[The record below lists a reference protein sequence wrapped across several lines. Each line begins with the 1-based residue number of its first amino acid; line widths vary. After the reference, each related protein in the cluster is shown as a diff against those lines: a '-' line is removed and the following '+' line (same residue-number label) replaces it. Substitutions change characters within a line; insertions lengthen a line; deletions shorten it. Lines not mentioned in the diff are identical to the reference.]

1 MLAPLQA
8 PLPPHRGEEGC
19 VLAPLPPPHRAEA
32 GEEGV
37 CLPSPPPAAAPAP
50 FFSLPNPRVPLTP
63 ASAVR
68 RAFVCV
74 RALPAVRAWGCPP
87 WGSSAIKADLSI
99 LRRQMVIHP
108 QRRVLFGLYK
118 NGTPDS
124 TLPLGERCCALS

>member
-1 MLAPLQA
+1 MPPFRPAFPPIA
-8 PLPPHRGEEGC
+8 GRRGVYLPPFPLRTGLKRG
-19 VLAPLPPPHRAEA
+19 RR
-32 GEEGV
+32 V
-37 CLPSPPPAAAPAP
+37 CACLLPPPAAAPAP